1 MFHVTLL
8 PPLCPTT
15 VIRKWKYKSHV
26 CGNSCVHFAYSHND
40 AVVIFW
46 NLATTVTFLHPTQCR
61 RNGQRHNLRH
71 MEIVTVK
78 STAKAGVPVNAGY
91 TDRTLQE
98 EKHTQ
103 PARILDSY
111 QRELE
116 IRKLKSLFPL
126 LDSTCFLSK
135 QAACSS
141 RACRSPFIK

>member
-1 MFHVTLL
+1 
-8 PPLCPTT
+8 
-15 VIRKWKYKSHV
+15 
-26 CGNSCVHFAYSHND
+26 
-40 AVVIFW
+40 
-46 NLATTVTFLHPTQCR
+46 
-61 RNGQRHNLRH
+61 

-98 EKHTQ
+98 EKHMQ

-126 LDSTCFLSK
+126 MDSICFLSK

-141 RACRSPFIK
+141 RACRSPLLNSLKFYMRYKHKQGKKNYSPA